1 MVVLKNK
8 TLAALKKRRQ
18 DAQMALDDI
27 MEELYSDQEFKAA
40 YTAERE
46 LEIAFVRFQAKGG
59 DGKIVSELEA
69 AKKVTDGVL
78 AKKGY
83 KRRTLKEK
91 SYKSV

>member
-1 MVVLKNK
+1 
-8 TLAALKKRRQ
+8 
-18 DAQMALDDI
+18 MALDDR
-27 MEELYSDQEFKAA
+27 MEELYSDGEFKAA

-46 LEIAFVRFQAKGG
+46 LEIAFVRFQTKGG

-83 KRRTLKEK
+83 KRSDL
-91 SYKSV
+91 SVKPFVPFAATRV